1 MAKNRQTEFRRNAA
15 RVLALILALLLVGG
29 AVFSGVM
36 VALGEASAEQPARYQ
51 VRAAQLDSATWRIHC
66 EITYTNA
73 TGNALTGVLFSLYVN
88 QLRRESA
95 LVAEADELAAMYPA
109 GYAPGGVEF
118 SRITV
123 NGELADWGMRGGEEE
138 FLRVACDLRPGETA
152 VFGFDYALLMIRSRG
167 YIGYSDDDV
176 RLTGFL
182 PGLAVWEGDE
192 FYANAASSIDRYA
205 YQEAADYSLDVT
217 APDWYELAAPGE
229 VTAGE
234 AADGYRTWR
243 VEARGVREFALT
255 LSGKYR
261 TEEATSELGT
271 RILVKGSNR
280 SGVRHAART
289 AKFAIDWLE
298 GWLGRAPYAQI
309 TIAEADL
316 VTEGRGFGG
325 LIWIPAERFARG
337 NRDALAHDV
346 ITCLAQQFFGMGA
359 GNDPVQAPWLSA
371 AVPEFLYYLTIDA
384 RQGRDAMLSAINA
397 DCLPSLLVTLPG
409 GYEVDASLTAF
420 SSRADYETIV
430 IHRGA
435 AALYQIREGMGAD
448 AFMAGLANFYQTWN
462 GKIAG
467 LQQFVEAFDEATGR
481 ECDLLIVDWLYTIDD
496 YQGVRIDWFE

>member
-1 MAKNRQTEFRRNAA
+1 MAKKRQTQFRRNAA
-15 RVLALILALLLVGG
+15 RVLALILALLLIGG
-29 AVFSGVM
+29 AIFSGVM
-36 VALGEASAEQPARYQ
+36 VALGEEGPEQPARYQ
-51 VRAAQLDSATWRIHC
+51 VSAIQLDSATWQIHC

-73 TGNALTGVLFSLYVN
+73 TGNALTGVLFSMYAN

-95 LVAEADELAAMYPA
+95 LVAEADELEAMFPA

-123 NGELADWGMRGGEEE
+123 NGVPAAWGMQGTEEE
-138 FLRVACDLRPGETA
+138 FLRVGCDLQPGETA
-152 VFGFDYALLMIRSRG
+152 VFGFDYALLMIQSRG

-192 FYANAASSIDRYA
+192 FYANAASAIDRYA
-205 YQEAADYSLDVT
+205 YQEAADYALDVT
-217 APDWYELAAPGE
+217 ALDWYELAAPGE

-243 VEARGVREFALT
+243 VEAQGVREFALT

-261 TEEATSELGT
+261 TEAVTSELGT

-280 SGVRHAART
+280 SGVRQAAQT
-289 AKFAIDWLE
+289 AKSAIDMLE

-309 TIAEADL
+309 TIAAADL
-316 VTEGRGFGG
+316 VSESRSFGG
-325 LIWIPAERFARG
+325 LIWIPAERFERG
-337 NRDALAHDV
+337 GRDALEHDV
-346 ITCLAQQFFGMGA
+346 IYCLAQQFFGMGA

-384 RQGRDAMLSAINA
+384 QQGRDAMLSALNA
-397 DCLPSLLVTLPG
+397 DCLSSLLVTMPG

-420 SSRADYETIV
+420 DSRSDYETIV

-435 AALYQIREGMGAD
+435 AALYLIREGMGED
-448 AFMAGLANFYQTWN
+448 AFLSGLANFYQTWN

-467 LQQFVEAFDEATGR
+467 LQPFVEAFNEATGR
-481 ECDLLIVDWLYTIDD
+481 EWDLLIVDSLYTIDD
-496 YQGVRIDWFE
+496 YQGVLINWFE